1 MLMTAIKSVFNFYML
16 CVQPLLGLFLVG
28 YSIWSFSLIVVC
40 PVMTDVL
47 CLFYCLCSSA
57 NVHKLL
63 VAHNLIS
70 VLSHM
75 HHYFPL
81 C

>member
-40 PVMTDVL
+40 PVSIYDAVFLYNSIYLNMT
-47 CLFYCLCSSA
+47 
-57 NVHKLL
+57 
-63 VAHNLIS
+63 
-70 VLSHM
+70 
-75 HHYFPL
+75 
-81 C
+81 